1 MMQTAVLSL
10 YRFDSTLSRL
20 WAVVQ
25 MGAAR
30 LPLMRMKGLEFW
42 KLCGTGTGEGFT
54 PRPNTAVW
62 AILTVWHDAA
72 AAERGLAARAPF
84 GRWKARADEDF
95 HIWLEPRS
103 VRGEWSGVTPF
114 TAETGPAPD
123 GPVAAMT
130 RATVKLSRAARFWGR
145 VPDISAR
152 IGTDPAVMFKIG
164 MGEMPLIH
172 QVTFSIWPDTASM
185 AAFARKGAHAEA
197 IRAVRDEGWFNEEL
211 YARFR
216 VIRTQGSWGGRDPLA
231 GAYLQDM
238 RTA

>member
-1 MMQTAVLSL
+1 MQTAVLSL
-10 YRFDSTLSRL
+10 YRFESRLSRL

-30 LPLMRMKGLEFW
+30 LPLMRMPGLRFW

-62 AILTVWHDAA
+62 AILTVWQDEAA
-72 AAERGLAARAPF
+72 ARAGLAARAPF
-84 GRWKARADEDF
+84 GRWRARAAEDF

-103 VRGEWSGVTPF
+103 ARGQWSGVAPF
-114 TAETGPAPD
+114 QPETTVAAD

-130 RATVKLSRAARFWGR
+130 RATVRLRRAARFWAR

-152 IGTDPAVMFKIG
+152 IGADPAVLFKIG
-164 MGEMPLIH
+164 MGEVPLIH
-172 QVTFSIWPDTASM
+172 QVTFSVWPDTASM

-216 VIRTQGSWGGRDPLA
+216 VIRTQGSWGGRNPLA
-231 GAYLQDM
+231 VPDQTQTRIA
-238 RTA
+238 